1 MGCTQESIKSIPF
14 YSESCPIKIT
24 SSQDS
29 SLKLLQVKF
38 SNQSR
43 DMVIFELQKLKDK
56 LPYKLSVQ
64 IKGEGYRLFVGPIK
78 QQDVSYIKD
87 QLYLLGYVDTL
98 LKSAPKLELLSTNKG
113 LVMNNTNLGSVEAVV
128 YHMPVNSSKKP
139 DSLSYQEAL
148 DSCKSLGDNS
158 NILKLPEYLNILL
171 SENMSDFETK
181 YWLTS
186 TETVSNYNY
195 KIETHLV
202 NDTSKYS
209 VICAIRN

>member
-98 LKSAPKLELLSTNKG
+98 LKSEIGRAH
-113 LVMNNTNLGSVEAVV
+113 V
-128 YHMPVNSSKKP
+128 
-139 DSLSYQEAL
+139 
-148 DSCKSLGDNS
+148 
-158 NILKLPEYLNILL
+158 
-171 SENMSDFETK
+171 
-181 YWLTS
+181 
-186 TETVSNYNY
+186 
-195 KIETHLV
+195 
-202 NDTSKYS
+202 
-209 VICAIRN
+209 